1 MSLAESRDGLR
12 TNSTSSG
19 TTESNFVEM
28 VTSRKRRVPSIN
40 INNHSNNHNNNSTA
54 STLTMSET
62 LYNYFRPLDKDLP
75 EDDLLPFLAF
85 GKKLSRS
92 QPSTSSTNYLDVT
105 TVRGGRQELNTRT
118 AEEEF
123 LGEMD
128 VAVSRPT
135 IEGNKPQKV
144 RVSLHGKT
152 VSSTTSLNTEES
164 AIITTTASTITTKSR
179 GRLSYAEINRRNH
192 TRVLTALNASTST
205 TTTTTTTTE
214 PDSIPSEQ
222 NHLPTKIESPEK
234 TYPPPTTT
242 TPGTISTTKEPLNI
256 TLESHLETT
265 GASNIRTTTIKNVLT
280 TRNSYL
286 KDRANNS
293 RLNRFRERQDIHN
306 KSRDFAEKVNISS
319 STFYIH
325 IPDEETNVTKSDA
338 EIVKNKRPEP
348 IIRPSVI
355 RYNIVPFNNNK
366 SEILPKNITKEARLE
381 KAYSNSPR
389 QLNKTVSEQ
398 ENTTD
403 LSNFTF
409 FKGEEIKPVII
420 KRPDPLI
427 RPNIIRHK
435 SNPVQSRRVLEQKI
449 LPRTRA
455 ELFRPLFATEKI
467 HERLTKSSNRTNRT
481 VVNSDEE
488 KLKNK
493 TFAVVPQNEEANA
506 TKILSTAIVTS
517 VSVRGSWTTDSP
529 SQESTLA
536 NPTEVEEHSSST
548 ESSFVQ
554 VSSSR
559 FTPVPVLS
567 SQEFYIPLVTLYDNN
582 NFTLELKQNLTSKN
596 ERITTEINRN
606 ISDEILTIFVPTT
619 LQTPINVKSNND
631 IEYFADSNSTESEII
646 IPEIEVETKRTN
658 VESNI
663 KPNPL
668 SIHLP
673 DDQPEDT
680 ETQTPALVAVKE
692 TTTSKASTTTVSRK
706 DITEETPESEDEKKN
721 VSILTSTTTSRSPS
735 APTTRRPNRIRTP
748 VTTPYW
754 TTRAHDHNPVGVA
767 VVTATQP
774 WALST
779 YILAALGIIP
789 LIAAFAL
796 LLRHFIRKRKKVI
809 FLLLFYFFFYFNMS
823 KCILKEKTDV
833 FA

>member
-12 TNSTSSG
+12 TNSTSGG

-40 INNHSNNHNNNSTA
+40 TNNHNNNHNNNSTA

-92 QPSTSSTNYLDVT
+92 EPSTSSTNYLDVT
-105 TVRGGRQELNTRT
+105 TIRGGRPELKSLT

-152 VSSTTSLNTEES
+152 VSSTTSLNTEEPD
-164 AIITTTASTITTKSR
+164 IITTTANSVATKSR

-192 TRVLTALNASTST
+192 TRVLTSLNASTST
-205 TTTTTTTTE
+205 TTTTPE
-214 PDSIPSEQ
+214 RDSISLEQ
-222 NHLPTKIESPEK
+222 HHLPTLIESPE
-234 TYPPPTTT
+234 TTETPTTT
-242 TPGTISTTKEPLNI
+242 TTSGTIPTTKEPLNI
-256 TLESHLETT
+256 TLESYLETIST
-265 GASNIRTTTIKNVLT
+265 GESNIKTTTIKNLLT

-293 RLNRFRERQDIHN
+293 RLNRYRDRQDIHN
-306 KSRDFAEKVNISS
+306 KSSDFTEKTNISS
-319 STFYIH
+319 STFYIN
-325 IPDEETNVTKSDA
+325 IPDEVTNVTKNDA
-338 EIVKNKRPEP
+338 EIVKSKRIEP

-355 RYNIVPFNNNK
+355 RYNIVPFINNNNK
-366 SEILPKNITKEARLE
+366 SEILPKNFTKEARLE
-381 KAYSNSPR
+381 KAYSHSLR
-389 QLNKTVSEQ
+389 QLNKSVSQQ
-398 ENTTD
+398 ENTTE

-409 FKGEEIKPVII
+409 FKGEESKPVIL

-435 SNPVQSRRVLEQKI
+435 SNPVQTRRVLEQRI

-467 HERLTKSSNRTNRT
+467 HERLTKASNRTNRT
-481 VVNSDEE
+481 VVYSDEE
-488 KLKNK
+488 KIKNK
-493 TFAVVPQNEEANA
+493 TLAGVPQNEEANA

-596 ERITTEINRN
+596 ERIPTEINKN
-606 ISDEILTIFVPTT
+606 IGDEILTIFVQTT
-619 LQTPINVKSNND
+619 LQTPLDVKSNNNM
-631 IEYFADSNSTESEII
+631 EYFADSNVTESEII
-646 IPEIEVETKRTN
+646 IPEIEVETKPTKGE
-658 VESNI
+658 ESI

-673 DDQPEDT
+673 DDQLENT
-680 ETQTPALVAVKE
+680 ETETPVLVINE
-692 TTTSKASTTTVSRK
+692 TTTSRPSTTTESHK
-706 DITEETPESEDEKKN
+706 EITDHEKIPESKDEKKN
-721 VSILTSTTTSRSPS
+721 VSVLTSTTTSSSPS
-735 APTTRRPNRIRTP
+735 APTTRRPNRIRFP

-754 TTRAHDHNPVGVA
+754 TTRAQDHNPVGVA
-767 VVTATQP
+767 VVTAAQP

-779 YILAALGIIP
+779 YLLAALGIIP
-789 LIAAFAL
+789 LIAGFAL

-809 FLLLFYFFFYFNMS
+809 SLILCLFF
-823 KCILKEKTDV
+823 
-833 FA
+833 